1 LKGVQKVKVLVT
13 SDSHGKASLLS
24 KIVEQEQAD
33 YVIHCGDFCTEKK
46 QLPSVAMTVVRGNC
60 DFEDVADEE
69 FVSLAG
75 YRFFVTHGH
84 RYQVKNSLFS
94 LSLLAQEKE
103 ADIVC
108 FGHSHFPLCEQE
120 EKKLFL
126 NPGSIQSPRG
136 YTVPTYAVV
145 HLEKDRQ
152 VEVTYFQPNGNRVP
166 HLGGSFFL

>member
-1 LKGVQKVKVLVT
+1 MKVLVT
-13 SDSHGKASLLS
+13 SDSHGKASLLA
-24 KIVEQEQAD
+24 KIVEQEKAD

-60 DFEDVADEE
+60 DFEEVANEAE
-69 FVSLAG
+69 VNLAG
-75 YRFFVTHGH
+75 YRFYVTHGH
-84 RYQVKNSLFS
+84 RYQVKNSLLP

-120 EKKLFL
+120 GRKVFL

-136 YTVPTYAVV
+136 YTVPTYAIV
-145 HLEKDRQ
+145 HLNKDRHIK
-152 VEVTYFQPNGNRVP
+152 VNYFEPNGNGVP
-166 HLGGSFFL
+166 NLGGSFLL